1 MKCPN
6 CGSEQITRSHRRG
19 TEKITKFFNP
29 WTPYRCKDC
38 WSRFRKAENPFKTAG
53 AKIGAGVAALILLI
67 LLLFSLGLFERE
79 IKPPTVPP
87 PGPETASVEL
97 SEPVE
102 RPAQT
107 DVPAP
112 VAEGEGA
119 GTTRTLAQVDTDEPP
134 PDAGDRM
141 AEPRFGAQD
150 SASPAPPKPETAR
163 RALAETLNEGA
174 ETEAAGSPGTEAS
187 SRSGTGEEPEV
198 IPEVILAEI
207 DESGLAGPG
216 TESGDEA
223 DTAAEP
229 DPETEA
235 RRQAILERR
244 VGPQEGPISGP
255 EGKTAGRPEGM
266 AEVNSPPVKR
276 PADNMNKK
284 GDPAPRVEPGEIAR
298 ATPTRSPKAT
308 MTRIEQVP
316 IQSGFG
322 MRIHANGSFAGYNAF
337 TMGTPPRLVV
347 NLQGEWENQGKNTY
361 PVSGDLVRRVRVGEH
376 PGYLTVVL
384 DLQRKIR
391 AEVLVEKSPEGYTL
405 ILKEA
410 P

>member
-19 TEKITKFFNP
+19 TEKITKYFNP

-67 LLLFSLGLFERE
+67 LLLFSFGLFERE

-102 RPAQT
+102 RPTQT

-112 VAEGEGA
+112 VAEGEG
-119 GTTRTLAQVDTDEPP
+119 GQNRRVLARVDTDEPSSDGRASTG
-134 PDAGDRM
+134 PDG
-141 AEPRFGAQD
+141 EPLS
-150 SASPAPPKPETAR
+150 SAAPKPETAR
-163 RALAETLNEGA
+163 RALTEALNEGA
-174 ETEAAGSPGTEAS
+174 EPETGGPSGTEMPLPSDA
-187 SRSGTGEEPEV
+187 GEESEA
-198 IPEVILAEI
+198 ITEVILAEI
-207 DESGLAGPG
+207 DESGPARRGRETEAEGDGRTAVGPD
-216 TESGDEA
+216 S
-223 DTAAEP
+223 
-229 DPETEA
+229 ETEA
-235 RRQAILERR
+235 RRQAILSRQVE
-244 VGPQEGPISGP
+244 PQEQPVSGLD
-255 EGKTAGRPEGM
+255 EKSAGKPDEK
-266 AEVNSPPVKR
+266 SPRMKR
-276 PADNMNKK
+276 PADNMSKK
-284 GDPAPRVEPGEIAR
+284 GDPVPRVKPGEIAR

-322 MRIHANGSFAGYNAF
+322 MRVHANGSFAGHNAF
-337 TMGTPPRLVV
+337 TMENPPRLVI
-347 NLQGEWENQGKNTY
+347 NLQGEWQNRGKNTY

-391 AEVLVEKSPEGYTL
+391 ADVLVEKSPEGYTI